1 MRGVNERLS
10 NAAAS
15 YAHRTVCVTGGAGFI
30 GSHLS
35 RWLIDAGA
43 DVRVIDDLSN
53 ADAANVDR
61 LVERRGGACRFILG
75 SILEPDALGEAIEG
89 ADVVFHLA
97 ALGSVPRS
105 IEDPGRTTDVN
116 TLGTFRVVETA
127 RKAGVKRFVYA
138 ASSSV
143 YGDSPEQPKVETMPA
158 RPMSP
163 YGASKAAG
171 ELLVRAWSTSYGL
184 DGVSLRFFNVFGPGQ
199 RPDDPYAAV
208 IPRFI
213 DALLGGKRPTIYGD
227 GSQSRDFCYIDNTIL
242 GVLLAGSIQRRLN
255 GEAINIGCGGRTSVL
270 DLART
275 LAELADREGTEPEF
289 ASARTGDVPH
299 SSADIAKAR
308 ELLGYEPIVSV
319 EDGLRATL
327 DHFKGDGEACWADPA
342 RQHAGG

>member
-1 MRGVNERLS
+1 M
-10 NAAAS
+10 
-15 YAHRTVCVTGGAGFI
+15 TGGAGFI

-35 RWLIDAGA
+35 RWLIDSGA

-53 ADAANVDR
+53 ADAETVDR
-61 LVERRGGACRFILG
+61 LVERRSGACRFILG
-75 SILEPDALGEAIEG
+75 SILEPEALREAIEG

-127 RKAGVKRFVYA
+127 RRCGVRRLVYA

-199 RPDDPYAAV
+199 RADDPYAAV

-213 DALLGGKRPTIYGD
+213 EALLRGDRPTIYGD
-227 GSQSRDFCYIDNTIL
+227 GTQSRDFCFIDNTVL
-242 GVLLAGSIQRRLN
+242 AVLLGGSVQRRLN
-255 GEAINIGCGGRTSVL
+255 GEAINVGCGGRTSVL

-275 LAELADREGTEPEF
+275 LARLAEHEGIEPEF

-308 ELLGYEPIVSV
+308 ELLGYEPLVTI
-319 EDGLRATL
+319 EEGLRATL
-327 DHFKGDGEACWADPA
+327 DHFKGDGEACWSES
-342 RQHAGG
+342 RGEHAGG